1 MTREEILPRLQSAL
15 GDKLLGTHVKS
26 PKRLFVEVAPE
37 HIVEVSRLLFKEWGA
52 RFQIASGIDQ
62 TTSFE
67 ILYHW
72 AFDALNCLLTVRV
85 RLDRDHPVID
95 SLTPVFKASE
105 WIEREMWELLGIQ
118 FRNHPGLTHLLLK
131 DDWPEGQYPLR
142 RDYRGAPQ
150 AKPGASLQNS
160 TSTADMPGDIP
171 QRSASSSAQAPS
183 ESSALRDK
191 AEYPKAADC
200 HE

>member
-1 MTREEILPRLQSAL
+1 VNREEILPRLQSAL
-15 GDKLLGTHVKS
+15 GGKLLSSHLKS

-37 HIVEVSRLLFKEWGA
+37 HIVEVSRLLFKDLGA

-62 TTSFE
+62 LTMIE

-72 AFDALNCLLTVRV
+72 AFDDCNCLLTVRV
-85 RLDRDHPVID
+85 RLDRKRPEID
-95 SLTPVFKASE
+95 SLAPVFKASE

-131 DDWPEGQYPLR
+131 EDWPEGQYPLR
-142 RDYRGAPQ
+142 RDYRKTEYTG
-150 AKPGASLQNS
+150 KPVDA
-160 TSTADMPGDIP
+160 
-171 QRSASSSAQAPS
+171 
-183 ESSALRDK
+183 
-191 AEYPKAADC
+191 